1 MIFIFDRKQDFYDL
15 VLGFKLLF
23 FLLEDWFDNWCRPPT
38 GVSSITW
45 FNILAEVLAAFFE
58 LHMAAQIMIVDAL
71 INLSKGSGTS
81 GTPFPTLRDLSEYF
95 FARSIKSKGAGQD
108 TCLRLAHRL
117 RTIVSIFGNAAA
129 SEKSLDWQKLSKND
143 LALSLAGLAPS
154 LQSLCITIYF
164 AKGLLYR
171 ISNNLRSDKLEVL
184 ICIDEASMIFPKTG
198 TKKTSFLLD
207 YFQQARAFGIG
218 VIFASQSM
226 NLADEIFANT
236 AIKIGVGGF
245 GHGAD
250 YEAFG
255 SAIGLDRSQ
264 RDFMRTIGT
273 PGSAIVKDIRYPHP
287 FSVQIKRFEK

>member
-1 MIFIFDRKQDFYDL
+1 MIIIFDRKQEFYDL
-15 VLGFKLLF
+15 ALDFKLF
-23 FLLEDWFDNWCRPPT
+23 YFLLEDWIDNWCPPPS
-38 GVSSITW
+38 GVASITW
-45 FNILAEVLAAFFE
+45 FNIFAETLAAFFE
-58 LHMAAQIMIVDAL
+58 LHMVAQIMIIDAL
-71 INLSKGSGTS
+71 INLTKGSGT
-81 GTPFPTLRDLSEYF
+81 GGNIFPTLRDLSEYF
-95 FARSIKSKGAGQD
+95 FAKSVKAKGAGQD
-108 TCLRLAHRL
+108 TSLRLAHRF
-117 RTIVSIFGNAAA
+117 RTIVTVFGNAAA
-129 SEKSLDWQKLSKND
+129 SEKSLDWQKLSKID
-143 LALSLAGLAPS
+143 WALSLAGLAPS
-154 LQSLCITIYF
+154 LQSLCVTIYF
-164 AKGLLYR
+164 AKVLLYR
-171 ISNNLRSDKLEVL
+171 ICNNLRSDKLEVL

-255 SAIGLDRSQ
+255 SAIGLDREQ

-273 PGSAIVKDIRYPHP
+273 PGSAIVRDIRYPHP
-287 FSVQIKRFEK
+287 FTVQIKRPEK